1 MQWDRMVRI
10 RVRDGIGWDE
20 MQWDLGLGLGLGWDE
35 MQWDSGLRLVRYRF
49 RFKLRSTFG

>member
-35 MQWDSGLRLVRYRF
+35 MQWDGM
-49 RFKLRSTFG
+49 GW